1 MQNTQSAE
9 LTGDLTILGSWCL
22 LTLWRIEG
30 EDDWPRRGIIQGL
43 PDAKQVKKFSPF
55 GLKQKISKLLT
66 EAFWALSKQDWI
78 RLWLVF
84 GMCKGKDRGVS
95 LAIQSMLQLGAVVDN
110 SSSSLFKLSSR
121 QLHWNYLQVSLNNG
135 FVTQTFSLS
144 LQRTENTAR
153 TGAGRRLE
161 LETRVMRKFPKVSHF
176 TMTNQGEGPL
186 LWLVS
191 HLRLRN
197 YAKRS

>member
-9 LTGDLTILGSWCL
+9 LTSDLTILGSWCL

-55 GLKQKISKLLT
+55 GFKQKISKLLT

-95 LAIQSMLQLGAVVDN
+95 LAMKRCNTVQLCTTVPPVCSNCHPD
-110 SSSSLFKLSSR
+110 SSIEIICRWVWIMVSWHKHFPPDSR
-121 QLHWNYLQVSLNNG
+121 EQKTPPV
-135 FVTQTFSLS
+135 
-144 LQRTENTAR
+144 
-153 TGAGRRLE
+153 
-161 LETRVMRKFPKVSHF
+161 
-176 TMTNQGEGPL
+176 
-186 LWLVS
+186 
-191 HLRLRN
+191 
-197 YAKRS
+197 